1 MKPIEVELRSKI
13 PHQTQMSQKEL
24 DKLET
29 KLECAKNLGLK
40 SVDNWI
46 SGSVQS
52 WKISFLHEYH
62 QNIQR
67 ELWNFVKR
75 HNDRSSKSAKPYFSP
90 LCFFVEHH
98 MNDLNL
104 SKNNF
109 HVEKKISTLF
119 SKAMTSLVGSALR
132 ISIDKIHAMISF
144 ILIHTYVK
152 FATNLFINLT
162 NYIFWLLLVIRKW
175 ITADTSTKES
185 IYLISIRNNLIRNA
199 VKCEKHHQNF
209 KKTTYLSRITI
220 TSSKSDKKTADLNN
234 IFCLCK
240 SL

>member
-1 MKPIEVELRSKI
+1 MNGEIVWTLKNGTK
-13 PHQTQMSQKEL
+13 TQMSKRIREIRNQTGKCKKFGSEKCRQL
-24 DKLET
+24 DTSVSSVFEKL
-29 KLECAKNLGLK
+29 
-40 SVDNWI
+40 VR
-46 SGSVQS
+46 
-52 WKISFLHEYH
+52 FLHEYH

-132 ISIDKIHAMISF
+132 ISIDKIHA
-144 ILIHTYVK
+144 ILV
-152 FATNLFINLT
+152 L
-162 NYIFWLLLVIRKW
+162 
-175 ITADTSTKES
+175 
-185 IYLISIRNNLIRNA
+185 
-199 VKCEKHHQNF
+199 
-209 KKTTYLSRITI
+209 
-220 TSSKSDKKTADLNN
+220 
-234 IFCLCK
+234 
-240 SL
+240 